1 MAPHAIRLEADPATD
16 TRRNEAAGT
25 SAREIPVDVPVHPH
39 ETATETEPPSWRNDL
54 SGTVQ
59 GSVAQAQRI
68 YAGVHVQ
75 AARPT
80 SLPPPAQLPPS
91 QANFTARTQ
100 ELAILDEHVI
110 AQDPGQVAL
119 PAITGV
125 GGVGGVGKTA
135 LALHWLH
142 QVSGQYP
149 GRSAV
154 CRPIYW
160 HQVLDAFGQLG
171 VPEAEAVRVHLDACH
186 WRATAASHDLRG
198 RSLSVRPATGCQS
211 VWSWM

>member
-149 GRSAV
+149 GGALYADLFIGTRYSMHSGNSA
-154 CRPIYW
+154 CLRPR
-160 HQVLDAFGQLG
+160 
-171 VPEAEAVRVHLDACH
+171 PC
-186 WRATAASHDLRG
+186 ASTLT
-198 RSLSVRPATGCQS
+198 PATGGRPPHLMTCGDDH
-211 VWSWM
+211 